1 MTALLVVVTLASLA
15 LAGALL
21 VYVLKLSREER
32 DRSEARAAALAELLE
47 AQAPLAGQQPETVT
61 PVEQNF
67 SSAYQLTPVEQ
78 NFSSA
83 YQLTPVEQNF
93 SSFYEERSQPIHPEP
108 ANTLAPAEAADQSRT
123 ADLFASAT
131 AAPARDQAM
140 RRLLAPAI
148 GVAIVGLAL
157 ASVYLWNRPAAVQQT
172 AEAAARPLELVTL
185 RHQRQG
191 DTLVITGL
199 VRNPPN
205 ATPITGLVA
214 VAFAFDKQ
222 GGFLTSGRSVLD
234 FPQLK
239 AGEESPFSI
248 TIPQAGGV
256 GRYRV
261 SFRTDVGIV
270 PHVDRRSAAPAA
282 VQQAAAQ

>member
-1 MTALLVVVTLASLA
+1 
-15 LAGALL
+15 
-21 VYVLKLSREER
+21 
-32 DRSEARAAALAELLE
+32 
-47 AQAPLAGQQPETVT
+47 
-61 PVEQNF
+61 
-67 SSAYQLTPVEQ
+67 
-78 NFSSA
+78 
-83 YQLTPVEQNF
+83 
-93 SSFYEERSQPIHPEP
+93 
-108 ANTLAPAEAADQSRT
+108 
-123 ADLFASAT
+123 
-131 AAPARDQAM
+131 M

-157 ASVYLWNRPAAVQQT
+157 TSVYLWNRPAATVQAGGALQT
-172 AEAAARPLELVTL
+172 AEAARPLELVTL

-199 VRNPPN
+199 VRNPPD
-205 ATPITGLVA
+205 AAAITGLVA

-222 GGFLTSGRSVLD
+222 GTFLMSGRSVLD

-248 TIPQAGGV
+248 TIPQAGSV

-270 PHVDRRSAAPAA
+270 PHVDRRSGAPAA

>member
-1 MTALLVVVTLASLA
+1 
-15 LAGALL
+15 
-21 VYVLKLSREER
+21 
-32 DRSEARAAALAELLE
+32 LLE
-47 AQAPLAGQQPETVT
+47 AQAPAE
-61 PVEQNF
+61 PVQ
-67 SSAYQLTPVEQ
+67 S
-78 NFSSA
+78 
-83 YQLTPVEQNF
+83 
-93 SSFYEERSQPIHPEP
+93 RDPEP
-108 ANTLAPAEAADQSRT
+108 SPHVGPRAAIPLETQAIVLEPTEAADRSRT

-131 AAPARDQAM
+131 AASARDHAM

-157 ASVYLWNRPAAVQQT
+157 TSVYLWNRHAPVEKT

-191 DTLVITGL
+191 DTLLITGL
-199 VRNPPN
+199 VRNPPD
-205 ATPITGLVA
+205 ATAITGLVA

-222 GGFLTSGRSVLD
+222 GTFLMSGRSVLD

-248 TIPQAGGV
+248 VIPQAGGV

-261 SFRTDVGIV
+261 SFRTDAGIV

>member
-1 MTALLVVVTLASLA
+1 MTALLVIVTLASLA

-47 AQAPLAGQQPETVT
+47 AQAPSE
-61 PVEQNF
+61 PVQLRDLEP
-67 SSAYQLTPVEQ
+67 SPHVERKSAFRLE
-78 NFSSA
+78 
-83 YQLTPVEQNF
+83 
-93 SSFYEERSQPIHPEP
+93 
-108 ANTLAPAEAADQSRT
+108 PAEAADRSRT

-131 AAPARDQAM
+131 ADPAREHPM

-157 ASVYLWNRPAAVQQT
+157 TSVYLWNRPAAVQQT
-172 AEAAARPLELVTL
+172 AEAAAPPLELVTL

-205 ATPITGLVA
+205 ATAITGLVA

-248 TIPQAGGV
+248 TIPEAGGV

-261 SFRTDVGIV
+261 SFRTDAGIV
-270 PHVDRRSAAPAA
+270 PHVDHRSAAPAA

>member
-47 AQAPLAGQQPETVT
+47 AHSPLAGQQEAVT
-61 PVEQNF
+61 PVEQNL
-67 SSAYQLTPVEQ
+67 SSAYQLTAVKQ
-78 NFSSA
+78 NSA
-83 YQLTPVEQNF
+83 TPVEQNF

-108 ANTLAPAEAADQSRT
+108 ATALVPAEGADQSRT

-131 AAPARDQAM
+131 AAPARDQGM

-157 ASVYLWNRPAAVQQT
+157 TSVYLWNRPATVQQ
-172 AEAAARPLELVTL
+172 AAAPPLELVTL

-199 VRNPPN
+199 VRNPPS
-205 ATPITGLVA
+205 ATAITGLVA

-261 SFRTDVGIV
+261 SFRTDAGIV
-270 PHVDRRSAAPAA
+270 PHVDRRSAPAA

>member
-47 AQAPLAGQQPETVT
+47 AQAPLAGQQPETV
-61 PVEQNF
+61 
-67 SSAYQLTPVEQ
+67 TPVEQ

>member
-15 LAGALL
+15 LAAALL

-47 AQAPLAGQQPETVT
+47 AQAPAEPAR
-61 PVEQNF
+61 P
-67 SSAYQLTPVEQ
+67 
-78 NFSSA
+78 
-83 YQLTPVEQNF
+83 
-93 SSFYEERSQPIHPEP
+93 PEP
-108 ANTLAPAEAADQSRT
+108 EPWSHVEPEAAIALEPTEVADHSRT

-131 AAPARDQAM
+131 AAPSRDHAM

-157 ASVYLWNRPAAVQQT
+157 TSVYLWNRPAPVQQT

-191 DTLVITGL
+191 DTLIITGL
-199 VRNPPN
+199 VRNPTD
-205 ATPITGLVA
+205 ATAINGLVA

-222 GGFLTSGRSVLD
+222 GTFLMSGRSVLD

-248 TIPQAGGV
+248 TIPQADGV

>member
-1 MTALLVVVTLASLA
+1 MFGSAAID
-15 LAGALL
+15 
-21 VYVLKLSREER
+21 
-32 DRSEARAAALAELLE
+32 DRNNCPRWLE
-47 AQAPLAGQQPETVT
+47 V
-61 PVEQNF
+61 
-67 SSAYQLTPVEQ
+67 
-78 NFSSA
+78 
-83 YQLTPVEQNF
+83 
-93 SSFYEERSQPIHPEP
+93 H
-108 ANTLAPAEAADQSRT
+108 
-123 ADLFASAT
+123 
-131 AAPARDQAM
+131 
-140 RRLLAPAI
+140 AI
-148 GVAIVGLAL
+148 GVLIVGLAL
-157 ASVYLWNRPAAVQQT
+157 TAVYVWNRPPTPAPQT
-172 AEAAARPLELVTL
+172 AEASARPLELVTL

-199 VRNPPN
+199 VRNPPD
-205 ATPITGLVA
+205 ATATQGLVA

-222 GGFLTSGRSVLD
+222 GTFLMSGRSVLD

-261 SFRTDVGIV
+261 SFRTDAGIV

>member
-1 MTALLVVVTLASLA
+1 LRASRLRRPTS
-15 LAGALL
+15 L
-21 VYVLKLSREER
+21 ER
-32 DRSEARAAALAELLE
+32 
-47 AQAPLAGQQPETVT
+47 
-61 PVEQNF
+61 
-67 SSAYQLTPVEQ
+67 
-78 NFSSA
+78 
-83 YQLTPVEQNF
+83 
-93 SSFYEERSQPIHPEP
+93 
-108 ANTLAPAEAADQSRT
+108 

-131 AAPARDQAM
+131 AAPTQDHAM

-205 ATPITGLVA
+205 ATAITGLVA

-222 GGFLTSGRSVLD
+222 GGFLTSGARCSTFRSSRPVRSRRFQSRFRRL
-234 FPQLK
+234 
-239 AGEESPFSI
+239 AAS
-248 TIPQAGGV
+248 GG
-256 GRYRV
+256 
-261 SFRTDVGIV
+261 I
-270 PHVDRRSAAPAA
+270 A
-282 VQQAAAQ
+282 

>member
-47 AQAPLAGQQPETVT
+47 AQGPAEPARP
-61 PVEQNF
+61 
-67 SSAYQLTPVEQ
+67 
-78 NFSSA
+78 
-83 YQLTPVEQNF
+83 
-93 SSFYEERSQPIHPEP
+93 RDPEP
-108 ANTLAPAEAADQSRT
+108 SPHVEPQAAIALEPTEAVDQSRT

-131 AAPARDQAM
+131 AAPARDHAM

-157 ASVYLWNRPAAVQQT
+157 TSVYLWNRPAPVQKT

-199 VRNPPN
+199 VRNPPD
-205 ATPITGLVA
+205 ATAITGLVA

-222 GGFLTSGRSVLD
+222 GTFLMSGRSVLD

-248 TIPQAGGV
+248 LIPQAGGV

-261 SFRTDVGIV
+261 SFRTDAGIV

>member
-32 DRSEARAAALAELLE
+32 DRSEARATALAELLE
-47 AQAPLAGQQPETVT
+47 AQAPFAGQQEAVT
-61 PVEQNF
+61 PVD
-67 SSAYQLTPVEQ
+67 
-78 NFSSA
+78 
-83 YQLTPVEQNF
+83 QNF
-93 SSFYEERSQPIHPEP
+93 SSFYEERSRPIHPEP
-108 ANTLAPAEAADQSRT
+108 ANAFEPAETADQSRT

-131 AAPARDQAM
+131 AAPARDHSM

-157 ASVYLWNRPAAVQQT
+157 TSVYLWNRPAAAQQT
-172 AEAAARPLELVTL
+172 SEAAARPLELVTL

-205 ATPITGLVA
+205 ATAIKGLVA

-222 GGFLTSGRSVLD
+222 GTFLMSGRSVLD

-248 TIPQAGGV
+248 TIPEAGGV

-261 SFRTDVGIV
+261 SFRTDAGIV

>member
-32 DRSEARAAALAELLE
+32 DRSEARAAALAELLD
-47 AQAPLAGQQPETVT
+47 AQAPFAGQQEAVT

-67 SSAYQLTPVEQ
+67 SSAYQER
-78 NFSSA
+78 SH
-83 YQLTPVEQNF
+83 YR
-93 SSFYEERSQPIHPEP
+93 ERSQPIHPEP
-108 ANTLAPAEAADQSRT
+108 ANALEPAEAADQSRT
-123 ADLFASAT
+123 ADLFASAM
-131 AAPARDQAM
+131 AGPARGHAM

-205 ATPITGLVA
+205 ATAITGLVA

-261 SFRTDVGIV
+261 SFRTDAGIV
-270 PHVDRRSAAPAA
+270 PHVDHRSAAPAA

>member
-1 MTALLVVVTLASLA
+1 MTALLVVVTLVSLA

-47 AQAPLAGQQPETVT
+47 AQAPSE
-61 PVEQNF
+61 PVQLRALEP
-67 SSAYQLTPVEQ
+67 SPHVERKSATRL
-78 NFSSA
+78 
-83 YQLTPVEQNF
+83 
-93 SSFYEERSQPIHPEP
+93 EP
-108 ANTLAPAEAADQSRT
+108 TEAADRSRT

-131 AAPARDQAM
+131 ADPAREHPM

-157 ASVYLWNRPAAVQQT
+157 TSVYLWNRPAATVQAGGALQT
-172 AEAAARPLELVTL
+172 AEAARPLELVTL

-199 VRNPPN
+199 VRNPPD
-205 ATPITGLVA
+205 AAAITGLVA

-222 GGFLTSGRSVLD
+222 GTFLMSGRSVLD

-248 TIPQAGGV
+248 TIPQAGSV

-270 PHVDRRSAAPAA
+270 PHVDRRSGAPAA

>member
-1 MTALLVVVTLASLA
+1 MTALLVIVTLASLA

-47 AQAPLAGQQPETVT
+47 AQAPLAGQQEAVTPVEAAT

-67 SSAYQLTPVEQ
+67 SSAYQERSHYL
-78 NFSSA
+78 
-83 YQLTPVEQNF
+83 
-93 SSFYEERSQPIHPEP
+93 ERSQPIHPEP
-108 ANTLAPAEAADQSRT
+108 AIAREPAEAADQFRT

-131 AAPARDQAM
+131 AAPTHDHAM

-157 ASVYLWNRPAAVQQT
+157 TSVYLWNRPAAVQQT

-205 ATPITGLVA
+205 ATAITGLVA

-248 TIPQAGGV
+248 TIPEAGGV

-261 SFRTDVGIV
+261 SFRTDAGIV
-270 PHVDRRSAAPAA
+270 PHVDHRSAAPAA

>member
-1 MTALLVVVTLASLA
+1 MIALLVVITLASLA
-15 LAGALL
+15 LSGALL
-21 VYVLKLSREER
+21 VYVLKQSREER

-47 AQAPLAGQQPETVT
+47 ARPNGEPLVAVT
-61 PVEQNF
+61 PPVPAAPEVTDEPPAPEVHRQASRVEMPLMLPDEPVLAIR
-67 SSAYQLTPVEQ
+67 SSGVG
-78 NFSSA
+78 
-83 YQLTPVEQNF
+83 
-93 SSFYEERSQPIHPEP
+93 
-108 ANTLAPAEAADQSRT
+108 
-123 ADLFASAT
+123 LFAGATST
-131 AAPARDQAM
+131 AASEHRM

-157 ASVYLWNRPAAVQQT
+157 TSVYLWNLPT
-172 AEAAARPLELVTL
+172 AAATRAADATSRPLELVTL

-191 DTLVITGL
+191 ETLVITGL
-199 VRNPPN
+199 VRNPPD
-205 ATPITGLVA
+205 APAIAGLVA

-222 GGFLTSGRSVLD
+222 GTFLTSGRSVLD

-248 TIPQAGGV
+248 TIPQADGV

-261 SFRTDVGIV
+261 SFRTDAGIV
-270 PHVDRRSAAPAA
+270 PHVDRRAAAPAA

>member
-47 AQAPLAGQQPETVT
+47 AQAPFAGQQEAVTPVEAVTSVEAVT

-67 SSAYQLTPVEQ
+67 SSAYQK
-78 NFSSA
+78 
-83 YQLTPVEQNF
+83 
-93 SSFYEERSQPIHPEP
+93 RSQPIRPES
-108 ANTLAPAEAADQSRT
+108 ANALAPAEAADELWT

-131 AAPARDQAM
+131 ADPAHDHAM

-172 AEAAARPLELVTL
+172 AEATARPLELVTL

-205 ATPITGLVA
+205 ATAITGLVA

-261 SFRTDVGIV
+261 SFRTDAGIV
-270 PHVDRRSAAPAA
+270 PHVDRRGAAPAA

>member
-1 MTALLVVVTLASLA
+1 MTALLVVVTLGSLA

-47 AQAPLAGQQPETVT
+47 AQAPAEPPQP
-61 PVEQNF
+61 
-67 SSAYQLTPVEQ
+67 
-78 NFSSA
+78 
-83 YQLTPVEQNF
+83 
-93 SSFYEERSQPIHPEP
+93 RDPEP
-108 ANTLAPAEAADQSRT
+108 SPHVGPQAAFALEPTEAADQSRT

-131 AAPARDQAM
+131 AAPARDHAM

-157 ASVYLWNRPAAVQQT
+157 TSVYLWNRPAPVQKT

-199 VRNPPN
+199 VRNPPD
-205 ATPITGLVA
+205 ATAITGLVA

-222 GGFLTSGRSVLD
+222 GTFLMSGRSVLD

-248 TIPQAGGV
+248 TIPQAGSV

-270 PHVDRRSAAPAA
+270 PHVDRRSGAPAA

>member
-47 AQAPLAGQQPETVT
+47 AQAPLAGQQQEAAT
-61 PVEQNF
+61 P
-67 SSAYQLTPVEQ
+67 AEQ

-93 SSFYEERSQPIHPEP
+93 SSFYEERSQPIHPAP
-108 ANTLAPAEAADQSRT
+108 ANALEPAEAADRSRT

-131 AAPARDQAM
+131 AAPTRDQAM

-205 ATPITGLVA
+205 ATAITGLVA

-261 SFRTDVGIV
+261 SFRTDAGIV
-270 PHVDRRSAAPAA
+270 PHVDHRSAAPAA

>member
-15 LAGALL
+15 LSGALL
-21 VYVLKLSREER
+21 AYVLKQSREER
-32 DRSEARAAALAELLE
+32 DRSEARAVALAELLE
-47 AQAPLAGQQPETVT
+47 AQAPAPGQEAVTPVEAAT

-67 SSAYQLTPVEQ
+67 SSAHQG
-78 NFSSA
+78 
-83 YQLTPVEQNF
+83 
-93 SSFYEERSQPIHPEP
+93 RSQPIHPDP
-108 ANTLAPAEAADQSRT
+108 ANALEPTDAADPSRT

-131 AAPARDQAM
+131 AAPRRDHAM

-157 ASVYLWNRPAAVQQT
+157 TSVYLWNRPAAVQQT

-191 DTLVITGL
+191 DALVITGL
-199 VRNPPN
+199 VRNPSD
-205 ATPITGLVA
+205 ATAITGLVA
-214 VAFAFDKQ
+214 VAFAFDEQ
-222 GGFLTSGRSVLD
+222 GTFLMSGRSVLD

-248 TIPQAGGV
+248 AIPQAGGV

-261 SFRTDVGIV
+261 SFRTDAGIV
-270 PHVDRRSAAPAA
+270 PHVDRRSAAPVA

>member
-21 VYVLKLSREER
+21 LYVLKLSREER

-47 AQAPLAGQQPETVT
+47 AQAPAEPAQP
-61 PVEQNF
+61 
-67 SSAYQLTPVEQ
+67 LD
-78 NFSSA
+78 
-83 YQLTPVEQNF
+83 
-93 SSFYEERSQPIHPEP
+93 PEP
-108 ANTLAPAEAADQSRT
+108 APHAGPQAAFALEPTEAADQSRT
-123 ADLFASAT
+123 ADLFARAT
-131 AAPARDQAM
+131 TDPARDHAM

-157 ASVYLWNRPAAVQQT
+157 TSVYLWNRPATTVQT
-172 AEAAARPLELVTL
+172 AAALQTSEAAARPLELVTL

-199 VRNPPN
+199 VRNPPD
-205 ATPITGLVA
+205 AAAITGLVA

-222 GGFLTSGRSVLD
+222 GTFLMSGRSVLD

-248 TIPQAGGV
+248 TIPQAGSV

-270 PHVDRRSAAPAA
+270 PHVDRRSGAPAA

>member
-47 AQAPLAGQQPETVT
+47 AQAPLAGQQEAVRPVEAVT
-61 PVEQNF
+61 PVEQF
-67 SSAYQLTPVEQ
+67 SSAYQER
-78 NFSSA
+78 SH
-83 YQLTPVEQNF
+83 YR
-93 SSFYEERSQPIHPEP
+93 ERSQPIHPEP
-108 ANTLAPAEAADQSRT
+108 ANALEPAEAADQSRT

-131 AAPARDQAM
+131 AGPARGHAM

-172 AEAAARPLELVTL
+172 AQAAARPLELVTL

-205 ATPITGLVA
+205 ATAITGLVA

-239 AGEESPFSI
+239 AGDESPFSI

-261 SFRTDVGIV
+261 SFRTDAGIV
-270 PHVDRRSAAPAA
+270 PHVDHRSAAPAA

>member
-47 AQAPLAGQQPETVT
+47 AQAPLTGQQEAVT
-61 PVEQNF
+61 PVEAVEQNF
-67 SSAYQLTPVEQ
+67 SSAYRER
-78 NFSSA
+78 SH
-83 YQLTPVEQNF
+83 YQK
-93 SSFYEERSQPIHPEP
+93 RSQPIHPEP
-108 ANTLAPAEAADQSRT
+108 ANALEPAEAADQSRT

-131 AAPARDQAM
+131 AAPAHDHAM

-157 ASVYLWNRPAAVQQT
+157 ASVYLWNRPATVQQT

-205 ATPITGLVA
+205 ATAITGLVA
-214 VAFAFDKQ
+214 VAFAFDKK

-261 SFRTDVGIV
+261 SFRTDAGIV
-270 PHVDRRSAAPAA
+270 PHVDHRSAAPAA

>member
-15 LAGALL
+15 LAAALL

-47 AQAPLAGQQPETVT
+47 AQAPSE
-61 PVEQNF
+61 PVQLRDLEP
-67 SSAYQLTPVEQ
+67 SPHVERKSATRLE
-78 NFSSA
+78 
-83 YQLTPVEQNF
+83 
-93 SSFYEERSQPIHPEP
+93 
-108 ANTLAPAEAADQSRT
+108 PAEAADRSRT

-131 AAPARDQAM
+131 ADPAREHPM

-157 ASVYLWNRPAAVQQT
+157 TSVYLWNRPAATVQAGGALQT

-199 VRNPPN
+199 VRNPPD
-205 ATPITGLVA
+205 AAAITGLVA

-222 GGFLTSGRSVLD
+222 GTFLMSGRSVLD

-248 TIPQAGGV
+248 TIPQAGSV

-270 PHVDRRSAAPAA
+270 PHVDRRSGAPAA

>member
-32 DRSEARAAALAELLE
+32 DRSEARATALAELLE
-47 AQAPLAGQQPETVT
+47 AQAPFAGQQEAV
-61 PVEQNF
+61 
-67 SSAYQLTPVEQ
+67 
-78 NFSSA
+78 
-83 YQLTPVEQNF
+83 TPVEQNF
-93 SSFYEERSQPIHPEP
+93 SSFYEERSWPIHPEP
-108 ANTLAPAEAADQSRT
+108 ANAFEPAEAADQSRT

-131 AAPARDQAM
+131 TAPARDHSM

-157 ASVYLWNRPAAVQQT
+157 TSVYLWNRPAAAQQT
-172 AEAAARPLELVTL
+172 SETAARPLELVTL

-205 ATPITGLVA
+205 ATAITGLVA

-222 GGFLTSGRSVLD
+222 GTFLMSGRSVLD

-248 TIPQAGGV
+248 TIPEAGGV

-261 SFRTDVGIV
+261 SFRTDAGIV

>member
-1 MTALLVVVTLASLA
+1 MTALLVVVTLVSLA

-47 AQAPLAGQQPETVT
+47 AQAPSE
-61 PVEQNF
+61 PVQLRALEP
-67 SSAYQLTPVEQ
+67 SPHVERKSAIRLE
-78 NFSSA
+78 
-83 YQLTPVEQNF
+83 
-93 SSFYEERSQPIHPEP
+93 
-108 ANTLAPAEAADQSRT
+108 PAEAADRSRT

-131 AAPARDQAM
+131 ADPAREHPM

-157 ASVYLWNRPAAVQQT
+157 TSVYLWNRPAATVQAGGALQT
-172 AEAAARPLELVTL
+172 AEAARPLELVTL

-199 VRNPPN
+199 VRNPPD
-205 ATPITGLVA
+205 AAAITGLVA

-222 GGFLTSGRSVLD
+222 GTFLMSGRSVLD

-248 TIPQAGGV
+248 TIPQAGSV

-270 PHVDRRSAAPAA
+270 PHVDRRSGAPAS

>member
-1 MTALLVVVTLASLA
+1 MTALLVVVTLVSLA

-47 AQAPLAGQQPETVT
+47 AQAPSE
-61 PVEQNF
+61 PVQLRALEP
-67 SSAYQLTPVEQ
+67 SPHVERKSAIRLE
-78 NFSSA
+78 
-83 YQLTPVEQNF
+83 
-93 SSFYEERSQPIHPEP
+93 
-108 ANTLAPAEAADQSRT
+108 PAEAADRSRT

-131 AAPARDQAM
+131 ADPAREHPM
-140 RRLLAPAI
+140 RRLLAPGI

-157 ASVYLWNRPAAVQQT
+157 TSVYLWNRPAATVQAGGALQT
-172 AEAAARPLELVTL
+172 AEAARPLELVTL

-199 VRNPPN
+199 VRNPPD
-205 ATPITGLVA
+205 AAAITGLVA

-222 GGFLTSGRSVLD
+222 GTFLMSGRSVLD

-248 TIPQAGGV
+248 TIPQAGSV

-270 PHVDRRSAAPAA
+270 PHVDRRSGAPAA

>member
-1 MTALLVVVTLASLA
+1 V
-15 LAGALL
+15 
-21 VYVLKLSREER
+21 
-32 DRSEARAAALAELLE
+32 
-47 AQAPLAGQQPETVT
+47 
-61 PVEQNF
+61 
-67 SSAYQLTPVEQ
+67 
-78 NFSSA
+78 
-83 YQLTPVEQNF
+83 TPVEQNF
-93 SSFYEERSQPIHPEP
+93 SSFYEERSWPIHPEP
-108 ANTLAPAEAADQSRT
+108 ANAFEPAEAADQSRT

-131 AAPARDQAM
+131 TAPARDHSM

-157 ASVYLWNRPAAVQQT
+157 TSVYLWNRPAAAQQT
-172 AEAAARPLELVTL
+172 SETAARPLELVTL

-205 ATPITGLVA
+205 ATAITGLVA

-222 GGFLTSGRSVLD
+222 GTFLMSGRSVLD

-248 TIPQAGGV
+248 TIPEAGGV

-261 SFRTDVGIV
+261 SFRTDAGIV

>member
-47 AQAPLAGQQPETVT
+47 AQAPLAGQQEAVRPVEAVT

-67 SSAYQLTPVEQ
+67 SSAYQER
-78 NFSSA
+78 SH
-83 YQLTPVEQNF
+83 YR
-93 SSFYEERSQPIHPEP
+93 ERSQPIHPEP
-108 ANTLAPAEAADQSRT
+108 ANALELTEAADQSRT

-131 AAPARDQAM
+131 AAPARDHAM

-157 ASVYLWNRPAAVQQT
+157 TSVYLWNRPAPVQKT
-172 AEAAARPLELVTL
+172 AEATARPLELVTL
-185 RHQRQG
+185 RHERQG

-199 VRNPPN
+199 VRNPPD
-205 ATPITGLVA
+205 AMAIKGLVA

-222 GGFLTSGRSVLD
+222 GTFLMSGRSGFD

-248 TIPQAGGV
+248 MIPQAGGV

-261 SFRTDVGIV
+261 SFRTDTGIV
-270 PHVDRRSAAPAA
+270 PHVDRRSGAPAA

>member
-47 AQAPLAGQQPETVT
+47 AQAPAEPA
-61 PVEQNF
+61 P
-67 SSAYQLTPVEQ
+67 P
-78 NFSSA
+78 
-83 YQLTPVEQNF
+83 
-93 SSFYEERSQPIHPEP
+93 RDPEP
-108 ANTLAPAEAADQSRT
+108 SPHVEPQAAIAVEPIEAADQSRT
-123 ADLFASAT
+123 GDLFASAT
-131 AAPARDQAM
+131 AAPARDHAM

-157 ASVYLWNRPAAVQQT
+157 TSVYLWNRPAPVQKT

-199 VRNPPN
+199 VRNPPD
-205 ATPITGLVA
+205 ATAVTGLVA

-222 GGFLTSGRSVLD
+222 GTFLMSGRSVLD

-261 SFRTDVGIV
+261 SFRTDAGIV